1 MLSIGFPY
9 PQTCYGNEW
18 DEFAYDFPGVLV
30 KCSLE
35 VVFGQPGDYVFD
47 MASSCPW
54 RFSSLFVTP
63 NREWVESTFIA
74 HRLCLVRDKDGG
86 VQDRNDLARVRVRR

>member
-47 MASSCPW
+47 MASSCP
-54 RFSSLFVTP
+54 
-63 NREWVESTFIA
+63 NREWVESTFIV